1 MTEKKKT
8 PAKKLSFGEAVG
20 EVEQILERLEQE
32 EVDIDDLGREVKR
45 AVELIKVCREKLAR
59 TDREVRELVADLQE
73 SADEQTDAE
82 PTGDADSNEAP
93 F

>member
-45 AVELIKVCREKLAR
+45 AVELIQVCREKLAR

-73 SADEQTDAE
+73 SDDEPADAAPTDS
-82 PTGDADSNEAP
+82 TEAP
-93 F
+93 V

>member
-1 MTEKKKT
+1 VTERKKT

-32 EVDIDDLGREVKR
+32 EVDIDDLGREVQR

-59 TDREVRELVADLQE
+59 TDREVRELVADLQK
-73 SADEQTDAE
+73 SNDEQMAAE
-82 PTGDADSNEAP
+82 PAGEADSNEAP

>member
-1 MTEKKKT
+1 MTEKRKT

-73 SADEQTDAE
+73 SDDEQTNAE

>member
-32 EVDIDDLGREVKR
+32 EIDIDDLGREVKR
-45 AVELIKVCREKLAR
+45 AVELIQVCREKLAR
-59 TDREVRELVADLQE
+59 TDREVRELVSDLQE
-73 SADEQTDAE
+73 SDAE

>member
-45 AVELIKVCREKLAR
+45 AVELIQVCREKLAR

-73 SADEQTDAE
+73 SDAELTDAK
-82 PTGDADSNEAP
+82 PTGDADSTEAP